1 MEVIDDIKIANK
13 LLALRNSAKSRGIE
27 FGLSFN
33 RVKRVL
39 NTKRCYFTGVKLNH
53 NADDK
58 NQLTFD
64 RVDNDRG
71 YVDNNVVACSK
82 WFNQMK
88 SNLTVEE
95 IKLLYKGIMKH
106 SK

>member
-1 MEVIDDIKIANK
+1 MKVIDDIKIAKK
-13 LLALRNSAKSRGIE
+13 LIALENSAKSRGIE
-27 FGLSFN
+27 FGLTFN
-33 RVKRVL
+33 
-39 NTKRCYFTGVKLNH
+39 
-53 NADDK
+53 
-58 NQLTFD
+58 